1 MVGHAKSVGRGVPSS
16 LRTSLVEVLNPAPL
30 LRGLWRHRD
39 LTLLFIKREILRRNK
54 GTSLGIAWS
63 ILVPLLLLAVYA
75 FVFGVVFQ
83 TRWGRGED
91 AFFVLPM
98 FCGMTL
104 FSIFAECVTR
114 APELVLE
121 NPSYVKRVVFP
132 LEILPVS
139 VLGAAVALSTVN
151 VAILVA
157 GVLLTRHTLPPTVVF
172 FPLMLLPLVML
183 SLGLAWFFAS
193 LGVFLR
199 DVKNVVAIG
208 VSPVLFFLSPVFYP
222 IEQLPERYQALV
234 RLNPLTTILE
244 GGRQTLIWGESPDW
258 AAWAVVTLL
267 GWIVMQ
273 LGWAWFM
280 KTKRGFAD
288 VV

>member
-1 MVGHAKSVGRGVPSS
+1 
-16 LRTSLVEVLNPAPL
+16 
-30 LRGLWRHRD
+30 
-39 LTLLFIKREILRRNK
+39 
-54 GTSLGIAWS
+54 
-63 ILVPLLLLAVYA
+63 
-75 FVFGVVFQ
+75 
-83 TRWGRGED
+83 
-91 AFFVLPM
+91 M

-104 FSIFAECVTR
+104 FAIFAESVTR

-151 VAILVA
+151 VAILVV
-157 GVLLTRHTLPPTVVF
+157 GVLVTRHTLPLTAVL

-199 DVKNVVAIG
+199 DVKNVVAIA

-222 IEQLPERYQALV
+222 VKQLPDRYQSLV

-244 GGRQTLIWGESPDW
+244 GGRQTLIWGEGPDW
-258 AAWAVVTLL
+258 VAWTLVTLL
-267 GWIVMQ
+267 GWVVMQ
-273 LGWAWFM
+273 LGYAWFM
-280 KTKRGFAD
+280 KSK
-288 VV
+288 